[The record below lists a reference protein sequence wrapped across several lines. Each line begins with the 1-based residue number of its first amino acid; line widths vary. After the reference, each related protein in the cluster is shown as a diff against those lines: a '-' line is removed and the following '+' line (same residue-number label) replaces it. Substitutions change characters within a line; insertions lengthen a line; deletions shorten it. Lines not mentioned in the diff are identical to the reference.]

1 VGEEKYRVLSMDPL
15 IIIFFVIILIFSV
28 IIHEISHGY
37 VALWLGDHT
46 ARLAGRL
53 TLNPIKHI
61 DPVGS
66 LLVPLVLSVLGGPV
80 FGWAKPVPYNPYNL
94 RDPKKA
100 SGIIAV
106 AGPVSNLV
114 LAVIFAMFVRIM
126 AGTGLFL
133 SAPLFLFF
141 NLIIQVNIALAI
153 FNLIPIP
160 PLDGSG
166 VLFSLLPAGSEG
178 VIRFLRQYGFLILL
192 LLIFSGLSFLGP
204 MILGLHKILIGGGAW
219 SLFF

>member
-1 VGEEKYRVLSMDPL
+1 MDP
-15 IIIFFVIILIFSV
+15 IIIVFFIVILIFSV

-37 VALWLGDHT
+37 VALWLGDQT
-46 ARLAGRL
+46 AKLSGRL

-61 DPVGS
+61 DPIGS
-66 LLVPLVLSVLGGPV
+66 IVVPLFLSLFGGPV

-94 RDPKKA
+94 RDPKKGA
-100 SGIIAV
+100 GIIAV
-106 AGPVSNLV
+106 AGPGSNLLV
-114 LAVIFAMFVRIM
+114 ALIFSIVVRVM
-126 AGTGLFL
+126 VGFSLF
-133 SAPLFLFF
+133 SGPLFLFF

-166 VLFSLLPAGSEG
+166 ILFSLLPSGSEG
-178 VIRFLRQYGFLILL
+178 VVKFLRQYGFIILMI
-192 LLIFSGLSFLGP
+192 LIFSGISFLGP
-204 MILGLHKILIGGGAW
+204 MIMGLHKLLIGNTAW